1 MLSVFVASCSY
12 VAPHA
17 AVASRR
23 TAHANMLSYNNAL
36 GGADI
41 AVHDVLYEED
51 HLLLLEQIASAD
63 TEQKPGCA
71 SCCRKCGAACPGA
84 ARSRTPKMSFGEYDA
99 FLREIGRAE
108 YISASDDQA
117 LEALSVLCRLEGIL
131 PALETSHTFAMAREL
146 ARESSR
152 SGEASHDDS
161 SNTDESTSTEKKKSK
176 KGKKKTLKLLICL
189 SGRGDKDVAEVARLS
204 GIEL

>member
-99 FLREIGRAE
+99 FLREIDDREMNRAE
-108 YISASDDQA
+108 RRTAFATAEAA
-117 LEALSVLCRLEGIL
+117 LADLAQDADEVAVAVPTRLPSL
-131 PALETSHTFAMAREL
+131 
-146 ARESSR
+146 
-152 SGEASHDDS
+152 GEAH
-161 SNTDESTSTEKKKSK
+161 
-176 KGKKKTLKLLICL
+176 
-189 SGRGDKDVAEVARLS
+189 R
-204 GIEL
+204 IELEQLTALASLVVSGVFAEQLAVLGRRHFL